1 MAKFDWTSLI
11 GGVVLGSVGFD
22 LLKSEEADKVYEAIT
37 EGVLISRDYIMK
49 NVEIA
54 TARAQDIY
62 AVAKPRA
69 DRFIAMREARI
80 ARGAQEEF
88 ARGVDE

>member
-1 MAKFDWTSLI
+1 MASFDWVSFV
-11 GGVVLGSVGFD
+11 GGIAVGKVGLD
-22 LLKSEEADKVYEAIT
+22 LLKAEEADKVYELIT
-37 EGVLISRDYIMK
+37 EGVLIARDYIMK

-69 DRFIAMREARI
+69 EKFIEMREQKKARSEE
-80 ARGAQEEF
+80 EEF
-88 ARGVDE
+88 ARGVDA

>member
-1 MAKFDWTSLI
+1 MSKFNWVTFV
-11 GGVVLGSVGFD
+11 GGIAVGSVGLD
-22 LLKSEEADKVYEAIT
+22 LLTAEEADKVYELIT
-37 EGVLISRDYIMK
+37 EGVLIARDYIMK

-69 DRFIAMREARI
+69 EKFIEMREQRK
-80 ARGAQEEF
+80 ARGVEEEF
-88 ARGVDE
+88 ARGVDA

>member
-1 MAKFDWTSLI
+1 MAKFGWKSFV
-11 GGVVLGSVGFD
+11 GGVLLGTVGLD
-22 LLKSEEADKVYEAIT
+22 MLRSEEADEVYTAIT
-37 EGVLISRDYIMK
+37 EAVLVARDYIMK
-49 NVEIA
+49 NVEYA

-69 DRFIAMREARI
+69 EKFIEEREAKK
-80 ARGAQEEF
+80 ACVKEQEF

>member
-1 MAKFDWTSLI
+1 MAKFGWKSFI
-11 GGVVLGSVGFD
+11 GGVLLGTVGFD
-22 LLKSEEADKVYEAIT
+22 MLKSEEADEVFTAIT
-37 EGVLISRDYIMK
+37 EGVLVARDYIMK

-62 AVAKPRA
+62 AAAKPRA
-69 DRFIAMREARI
+69 ERFIEEREQKKART
-80 ARGAQEEF
+80 AEEEF

>member
-1 MAKFDWTSLI
+1 MASFDWVSFV
-11 GGVVLGSVGFD
+11 GGIAVGSVGLD
-22 LLKSEEADKVYEAIT
+22 LLKAEEADKVYELIT
-37 EGVLISRDYIMK
+37 EGVLIARDYIMK

-69 DRFIAMREARI
+69 EKFIEMREMRK
-80 ARGAQEEF
+80 ARGVEEEF
-88 ARGVDE
+88 ARGVDA

>member
-1 MAKFDWTSLI
+1 MAKFDWVTFV
-11 GGVVLGSVGFD
+11 GGVALGSVGLD
-22 LLKSEEADKVYEAIT
+22 MLTSEEADKVYEAIT
-37 EGVLISRDYIMK
+37 EGVLIARDYIMK

-69 DRFIAMREARI
+69 ERFIEMREARK
-80 ARGAQEEF
+80 ARCVEEEF
-88 ARGVDE
+88 ARGVDK